1 MICVSLAQAIV
12 NGGLGIGVGIG
23 EGVGVSVGTG
33 VAVGDGTG
41 VFVGTGLGF
50 VWFMTTATG
59 EVLTTGSFEGRL
71 TAGSS
76 GEGVSITREHAHRK
90 IAMHRIQ
97 INRLIEKNTG
107 RFANTQRPVI
117 LMICY
122 AFIWDMTSSA
132 KLSSRFCRPSPI
144 S

>member
-1 MICVSLAQAIV
+1 MICVSLALAKV
-12 NGGLGIGVGIG
+12 NGELGIGVGIG
-23 EGVGVSVGTG
+23 EGVGVFVETG
-33 VAVGDGTG
+33 VAVGGGTG
-41 VFVGTGLGF
+41 VSVGTGLGF
-50 VWFMTTATG
+50 TSVITTAIEEG
-59 EVLTTGSFEGRL
+59 LTAGSFGERL

-76 GEGVSITREHAHRK
+76 REGPSGTQEHAHRK
-90 IAMHRIQ
+90 TAMHRIQ
-97 INRLIEKNTG
+97 IKRFIEKNMG
-107 RFANTQRPVI
+107 RFANTQRPEI